1 MRYRVTAVHTH
12 TTRKHTT
19 PRALA
24 HTRDTHTHRHTHTR
38 SRASF
43 GMLLLAHP
51 NIVAVLHKH
60 ETVET
65 LSGGHQ
71 IEVGEIGM
79 CERFFARDAIRWC
92 VHEQILRPRKGGG
105 SGERARGEGRER

>member
-1 MRYRVTAVHTH
+1 
-12 TTRKHTT
+12 
-19 PRALA
+19 
-24 HTRDTHTHRHTHTR
+24 
-38 SRASF
+38 
-43 GMLLLAHP
+43 MLVLAHP

-105 SGERARGEGRER
+105 SGAMSTVTASQAPVHETL